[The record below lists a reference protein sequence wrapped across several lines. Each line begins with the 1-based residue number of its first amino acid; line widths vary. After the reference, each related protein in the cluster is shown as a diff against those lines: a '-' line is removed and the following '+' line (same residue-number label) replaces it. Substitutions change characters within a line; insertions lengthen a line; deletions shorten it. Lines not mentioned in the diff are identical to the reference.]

1 MSAAVPV
8 FPAPDWAEPTE
19 SEAVDRFDYTTVFW
33 SSRNYSTH
41 PAFQVKLL
49 KVDSLEDGER
59 STCTTAE
66 IQRQGGSV
74 EFETLDEVEQVIA
87 ALQALAVTWRNAER
101 TSE

>member
-1 MSAAVPV
+1 MSPAVPV

-33 SSRNYSTH
+33 SSRNYSAD

-59 STCTTAE
+59 SACTTAE

-74 EFETLDEVEQVIA
+74 EFENLDEVDRVIA
-87 ALQALAVTWRNAER
+87 ALQALAATWRSAER
-101 TSE
+101 AGE